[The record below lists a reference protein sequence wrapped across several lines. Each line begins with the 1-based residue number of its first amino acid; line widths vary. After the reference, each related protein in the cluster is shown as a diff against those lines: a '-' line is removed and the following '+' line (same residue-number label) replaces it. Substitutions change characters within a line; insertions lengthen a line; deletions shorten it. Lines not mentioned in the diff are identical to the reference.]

1 MDNKR
6 DIYTK
11 YMVDNDREYRVD
23 HNQERVDNDRDRVDI
38 TGIGWTMTGIYI
50 GWTTTGFS
58 CTEIAESNFLTYCF
72 RA

>member
-50 GWTTTGFS
+50 GWTTTGIYRVDNNRDRVDHDRDIS
-58 CTEIAESNFLTYCF
+58 
-72 RA
+72 